1 MLNLLQIP
9 KKIGE
14 LMYEQLVAEY
24 LAFELPPF
32 VSRKAVIESLPV
44 PARRDLITA
53 IIGVR
58 RCGKTF
64 HLFQL
69 MDALARSGVPRELML
84 YFPFDDDRLGEL
96 DELTASR
103 VLDAYYALVPQAQHG
118 CYLFFD
124 EVQDVPGW
132 ASFARRVAEQ
142 NDVTLVLTGS
152 SSMLL
157 SLDIPTKLRGR
168 SLATEVWPLSFA
180 EFCSFQGVRVAPCGP
195 ARTPHEETAL
205 SQAFRGYL
213 DVGGFPAVQH
223 MGTTGRVRLLQAYAD
238 EIVTKDV
245 LERFGSAS
253 FRAGRRLALAA
264 LRSTGLKFSV
274 NKQINAMRSAGISIS
289 SESAYALLDDFQ
301 DAHLTFKVADY
312 SRSLADNPKAA
323 YKLYSVDQ
331 GLSLAVAPANHVDLG
346 QRLETAVFME
356 LRRRYGGNR
365 DQVVARYSS
374 AACPEVDF
382 VVGDVLLAE
391 EYELIQ
397 VAAESGSSRPGEG
410 SARSAKYQSEVGNL
424 ERAIVETGLT
434 SSTLVTLSEEDEVVT
449 GAGSVRVVPAWKW
462 FLEA

>member
-1 MLNLLQIP
+1 
-9 KKIGE
+9 
-14 LMYEQLVAEY
+14 MYEQLVAEY
-24 LAFELPPF
+24 LAYDLPSYVPRRG
-32 VSRKAVIESLPV
+32 VVGPLPAPRK
-44 PARRDLITA
+44 RNLITS

-64 HLFQL
+64 TLFQL
-69 MDALARSGVPRELML
+69 MDELTRAGVPRELML

-103 VLDAYYALVPQAQHG
+103 VLNAYLAMVPQATKG

-124 EVQDVPGW
+124 EVQDVPNW

-142 NDVTLVLTGS
+142 YDATVVLTGS
-152 SSMLL
+152 SSKLL

-168 SLATEVWPLSFA
+168 SLSTEVWPLSFA
-180 EFCSFQGVRVAPCGP
+180 EYCAFHDVATSSSRSALTLREEEVCS
-195 ARTPHEETAL
+195 L
-205 SQAFRGYL
+205 AFREYL
-213 DVGGFPAVQH
+213 DVGGFPAVQG
-223 MGTTGRVRLLQAYAD
+223 MGATERVRLLQAYAD

-274 NKQINAMRSAGISIS
+274 NKQVNAMRSAGVSIS

-301 DAHLTFKVADY
+301 DAHLAFKVADY
-312 SRSLADNPKAA
+312 SRTIRDNPKAA
-323 YKLYSVDQ
+323 YRLYSVDQ

-356 LRRRYGGNR
+356 LKRRHGDRR
-365 DQVVARYSS
+365 DRAVARYSS
-374 AACPEVDF
+374 PTCPEVDF

-397 VAAESGSSRPGEG
+397 VAAESGANRAGEG
-410 SARSAKYQSEVGNL
+410 SAPSEKYRSEVGNL
-424 ERAIVETGLT
+424 ERAMAETGLGV
-434 SSTLVTLSEEDEVVT
+434 SALVTLSEEGEVST
-449 GAGSVRVVPAWKW
+449 KAGKVRLIPAWKW
-462 FLEA
+462 FLGT